1 MILIADSF
9 WTNYC
14 QRKLKKVLYLD
25 GDVLNTGSL
34 KELWSLDMG
43 ESSAAAVI
51 DCLGEKYYELL
62 GLGKNARYCN
72 SGVILFDSR

>member
-1 MILIADSF
+1 M
-9 WTNYC
+9 
-14 QRKLKKVLYLD
+14 LYLD

-51 DCLGEKYYELL
+51 DCLGENIMSY
-62 GLGKNARYCN
+62 
-72 SGVILFDSR
+72 